1 MSKIYGIPVATPIN
15 PGKIDGSG
23 ANGKSAYELAVEN
36 GFEGTLEDWLDSL
49 VGPPCPVDSTLSVEG
64 QAADAKATGEAIL
77 NHVFSTSNPHGVTP
91 AQIGAAP
98 AGYGLGEH
106 SIHTADCH
114 SITENGWYYTDSS
127 TLNAPSGMQ
136 YGTIL
141 AKTRGN
147 ALVLEYTDIDG
158 GRKFQAVRKA
168 NGEWND
174 WVDCSPSAFAPAGYD
189 LVNALSAQGWYK
201 IGTLA
206 PATFDTACATF
217 YIGGSFSNTKPTP
230 SIIDVVITS
239 SGANAKTRVSTHDLR
254 QIVRVGLIAETS
266 NLFGVYVFYENN
278 NSNWVKIHAD
288 TVNGTFT
295 PADFVASSVAES
307 NMVTV
312 AYLDEWENPP
322 MIPGIEYR
330 TTERYEGK
338 PVYIKRT
345 AFVDASY
352 ENTTVSISYCDEE
365 DIIATPIFFQPLYSY
380 EDDWCE
386 PVELAGMPYFV
397 EKAWAHGSYTGQ
409 YQNSVYFT
417 IGSFN
422 RSEIPRYLDCGCVG
436 AIVKYIKEEY

>member
-36 GFEGTLEDWLDSL
+36 GFEGTLDDWLNSL

-64 QAADAKATGEAIL
+64 QAADAKATGKAIL

-91 AQIGAAP
+91 AQIGA
-98 AGYGLGEH
+98 
-106 SIHTADCH
+106 
-114 SITENGWYYTDSS
+114 
-127 TLNAPSGMQ
+127 
-136 YGTIL
+136 
-141 AKTRGN
+141 
-147 ALVLEYTDIDG
+147 
-158 GRKFQAVRKA
+158 
-168 NGEWND
+168 
-174 WVDCSPSAFAPAGYD
+174 APAGYD

-217 YIGGSFSNTKPTP
+217 YIGGSFSNAKPTP
-230 SIIDVVITS
+230 SIVDVVITS
-239 SGANAKTRVSTHDLR
+239 SGANAKTRVSTHELR
-254 QIVRVGLIAETS
+254 QIIKVGLIAETS
-266 NLFGVYVFYENN
+266 TLFGVYVFYENN

-330 TTERYEGK
+330 TTERWNGK
-338 PVYIKRT
+338 AVWTTLINLGQLTTGALRVNTGITVTNLIRHSGFSKDSSESTSFP
-345 AFVDASY
+345 ALFLASQY
-352 ENTTVSISYCDEE
+352 DVLGQW
-365 DIIATPIFFQPLYSY
+365 IIARTENGTVALTAMRGSGYSRNATIHCQL
-380 EDDWCE
+380 W
-386 PVELAGMPYFV
+386 
-397 EKAWAHGSYTGQ
+397 YTK
-409 YQNSVYFT
+409 
-417 IGSFN
+417 
-422 RSEIPRYLDCGCVG
+422 D
-436 AIVKYIKEEY
+436 